1 MEKETRYGVRKLSV
15 GVASV
20 AVGTVV
26 AGADVVHAEE
36 ADMPID
42 QSDATSEITDKVT
55 TEAESL
61 SKLQFMEENQQEE
74 SNENVNVYSGG
85 QI

>member
-1 MEKETRYGVRKLSV
+1 M
-15 GVASV
+15 ASV

-85 QI
+85 GQI